1 MQHDQKQMDIASKVK
16 KGGKVLA
23 IRQIL
28 YMGLSFANI
37 MVIARILGPVNYG
50 IASITLNYFFFIL
63 WFSGMGLGDYM
74 IKKESLED
82 DVIKTLSAFHIVFG
96 ALLVAVLMLIAPLLA
111 WASEQPE
118 ITPLLRC
125 VAFALFFELLA
136 GFSFS
141 LMRRDLE
148 FAYIGGIE
156 MLCQVLIY
164 VTSLTLVFLGAS
176 YWAPILGILAGSVA
190 KLVLVYRKAPF
201 PISLRMQ
208 MRHLRPALK
217 FGVALSGASALSNLR
232 MLLVPLGVTPI
243 LGIEAAG
250 IVNLTIRLTQQLS
263 LLRQNTR
270 FMSLGVLSKFS
281 ADKERLGRVA
291 SKGMAYQ
298 ALMIGPALALFA
310 VFGTWII
317 PLVFGQE
324 WLVSAKLFPV
334 VAFSFL
340 LLSIFDLHI
349 SILKI
354 YDRLAGIAW
363 HFFAYFILLY
373 ATACASMYF
382 IGIYGYAVGQ
392 LFSTLSLLV
401 LHAFTRKILDN
412 LDYNAAFG
420 IVVFVSIPLLASIVL
435 PPVPSFV
442 LYVVSIA
449 MMFGLV
455 KSSRNIVKEVFA
467 SAKPG
472 KK

>member
-1 MQHDQKQMDIASKVK
+1 MDIATKVK

-63 WFSGMGLGDYM
+63 WFAGMGIGDYM

-82 DVIKTLSAFHIVFG
+82 DVIKTLSAFYIVFG
-96 ALLVAVLMLIAPLLA
+96 SFLVIALMFVAPIMA
-111 WASEQPE
+111 WASGQPE
-118 ITPLLRC
+118 ITPLIRC
-125 VAFALFFELLA
+125 VSIALLFELLA

-141 LMRRDLE
+141 LLRRDLE

-156 MLCQVLIY
+156 MLCQVFIY
-164 VTSLTLVFLGAS
+164 ATSLTLVFLGAS
-176 YWAPILGILAGSVA
+176 YWAPILGILVGSMA
-190 KLVLVYRKAPF
+190 KLLLAYRKAPF
-201 PISLRMQ
+201 PVSLRMEMQ
-208 MRHLRPALK
+208 HLRPALK
-217 FGVALSGASALSNLR
+217 FGVTLSGASALSNLK

-250 IVNLTIRLTQQLS
+250 IVNLTVRLTQQLS
-263 LLRQNTR
+263 LLRQVTR
-270 FMSLGVLSKFS
+270 FMSLGVLSKFAS
-281 ADKERLGRVA
+281 DKVRLGRVA

-310 VFGTWII
+310 VFSTWVI
-317 PLVFGQE
+317 PLVFGEE
-324 WLVSAKLFPV
+324 WFVSAKLFPV

-363 HFFAYFILLY
+363 HFLAYFILLY
-373 ATACASMYF
+373 ATACASMFF

-392 LFSTLSLLV
+392 LCSTLSLFV

-412 LDYNAAFG
+412 LDYSAAFG
-420 IVVFVSIPLLASIVL
+420 IVAFVSIPLLASIVL
-435 PPVPSFV
+435 PPIPSLV

-449 MMFGLV
+449 LMFGLL
-455 KSSRNIVKEVFA
+455 KSSRNIVKEVLR

-472 KK
+472 GK